1 MDGKEAIIN
10 TIIGTAEK
18 QAEGI
23 VNDAI
28 AEKDA
33 LLEKTRN
40 ELAKRE
46 REELQRA
53 RDAARLA
60 VERRLTLARL
70 DGAKLS
76 LAAKQAVIEK
86 VYDAAINKVLNMT
99 DNVYREFIG
108 GFVEKY
114 AENGDDVMIAE
125 RDAKRLHYDWA
136 DGLSHK
142 LNMNVTLSPKF
153 HKGRGGVVLVGNKC
167 DKNLTLDTLVKEV
180 RPLTESAI
188 AEKLFRT

>member
-10 TIIGTAEK
+10 SIIQTAEK

-40 ELAKRE
+40 ELARKE
-46 REELQRA
+46 REELERA
-53 RDAARLA
+53 REAAKLA
-60 VERRLTLARL
+60 VERKLTLAKL
-70 DGAKLS
+70 DGRKLI

-114 AENGDDVMIAE
+114 AENGDEIMIAE

-136 DGLSHK
+136 DSLSHK
-142 LNMNVTLSPKF
+142 LNKNIMLCGKF
-153 HKGRGGVVLVGNKC
+153 HKGRGGVVLVGAKC

-180 RPLTESAI
+180 RPFTESAI
-188 AEKLFRT
+188 AEKLFRA